1 MNSDQTKPK
10 LNLRSLYSEVQP
22 DAWAISRLKSRLRQE
37 TKPSFDEIV
46 GLVFRRYVL
55 VASMV
60 MLVVTIALE
69 ITTSV
74 ADESEELLTTWL
86 YGELNSDTIVEE
98 VPGYLFLTETM
109 ED

>member
-1 MNSDQTKPK
+1 MKSDQTNPK
-10 LNLRSLYSEVQP
+10 LDLRSLYSDVQP
-22 DAWAISRLKSRLRQE
+22 DPWAVTRLKARLRQE
-37 TKPSFDEIV
+37 AKPTFDEIV
-46 GLVFRRYVL
+46 GIVFRRYVL
-55 VASMV
+55 VASIV

-74 ADESEELLTTWL
+74 ADDPEELLTTWL
-86 YGELNSDTIVEE
+86 YGELNNDSIVGD